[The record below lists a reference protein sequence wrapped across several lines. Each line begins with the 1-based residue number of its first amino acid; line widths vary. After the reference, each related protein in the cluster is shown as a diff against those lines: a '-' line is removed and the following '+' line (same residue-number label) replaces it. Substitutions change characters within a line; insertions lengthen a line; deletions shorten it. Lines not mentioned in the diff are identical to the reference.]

1 MDGSQQ
7 LGLWAAIPEHKS
19 LPPDAAPLSP
29 LIRFGTST
37 WTYEGWQGLVY
48 TKRYL
53 PSRFKSDCLAEY
65 ARYEYNGERLFRTVG
80 FDFTFYG
87 PPTLRQLAHYASQV
101 PADFVACSKVWEEIT
116 VPAHTR
122 HPRNGPAMGPN
133 PHFLDAGYFVEQVLA
148 PYAAVFRPHTGPFIF
163 EFQRALG
170 MEPGAFVERLDKFL
184 ARLPTSWEYA
194 VEVRHESLL
203 TKEYHA
209 ILKEHGVA
217 HVYNHW
223 THMPRLSEQHRM
235 FAGTF
240 TAPFVVLRL
249 LTPRGVKY
257 EDAVKRYK
265 PYDKIVQALPD
276 MRADT
281 VDLAEQAM
289 KEEKRAYVL
298 VNNRSEG
305 SAPRTI
311 QAIREIMTGRRVAE
325 PARRVKD
332 PREEGR

>member
-1 MDGSQQ
+1 MDGSHQ
-7 LGLWAAIPEHKS
+7 LGLWTEHPEPTG
-19 LPPDAAPLSP
+19 LPTTPLSP

-48 TKRYL
+48 KKSYP
-53 PSRFKSDCLAEY
+53 PSRFKSECLAEY

-87 PPTLRQLAHYASQV
+87 PPTPRQLAHYASQL
-101 PADFVACSKVWEEIT
+101 PPDFVACSKVWEEIT

-122 HPRNGPAMGPN
+122 HPRNGPAVGGN
-133 PHFLDAGYFVEQVLA
+133 PHFLDAGYFAEQALA

-163 EFQRALG
+163 EFQRVLG
-170 MEPGAFVERLDKFL
+170 MEPGEFLERLDKFL
-184 ARLPTSWEYA
+184 GHLPTSWEYA
-194 VEVRHESLL
+194 VEIRHESLL

-209 ILKEHGVA
+209 ILKAHGVA

-223 THMPRLSEQHRM
+223 THMPGLAEQHRM
-235 FAGTF
+235 LAGTF

-249 LTPRGVKY
+249 LTPRGVRY

-265 PYDKIVQALPD
+265 PYDKIVQPLPD
-276 MRADT
+276 MRKDT
-281 VDLAEQAM
+281 VDLAEQAV

-311 QAIREIMTGRRVAE
+311 QAIRDRMKR
-325 PARRVKD
+325 
-332 PREEGR
+332 

>member
-7 LGLWAAIPEHKS
+7 LGLWTEQPEPTG
-19 LPPDAAPLSP
+19 LPPDAAPLSA

-48 TKRYL
+48 KKSYP

-65 ARYEYNGERLFRTVG
+65 AQYEYHGERLFRTVG
-80 FDFTFYG
+80 FDFTFYD
-87 PPTLRQLAHYASQV
+87 PPTPRQLAHYASQA
-101 PADFVACSKVWEEIT
+101 PPDFVACSKVWEEIT

-122 HPRNGPAMGPN
+122 YRNGPAIGPN

-148 PYAAVFRPHTGPFIF
+148 PYNAEFRPHTGPFIF
-163 EFQRALG
+163 EFQRGLG
-170 MEPGAFVERLDKFL
+170 IEPDEFLQRLDTFL
-184 ARLPTSWEYA
+184 GCLPTSWEYA
-194 VEVRHESLL
+194 VEVRHERLL
-203 TKEYHA
+203 TSEYHA
-209 ILKEHGVA
+209 ILKAHGVA

-223 THMPRLSEQHRM
+223 THMPRLSEQHQM
-235 FAGTF
+235 LTGTF
-240 TAPFVVLRL
+240 TAPFVILRL
-249 LTPRGVKY
+249 LTPREVKY

-265 PYDKIVQALPD
+265 PYDKIVQPIPD

-281 VDLAEQAM
+281 VELAEQAV
-289 KEEKRAYVL
+289 KEERRAYVL

-311 QAIREIMTGRRVAE
+311 QAIRDLVNR
-325 PARRVKD
+325 
-332 PREEGR
+332 